1 MEESLLFVAAL
12 IAVLIIVGFITNKFI
27 LSPKK
32 EQNMFETVKQFTELG
47 IEVANKCI
55 QITDTD
61 IEAFD
66 SEEDYINF
74 LTSIVAD
81 EFIKQ
86 LKELGLYN
94 KSKLYF
100 DDENLKNFIKLLFD
114 KNKDRLHI
122 SSLFELD
129 NKKEKL
135 IDDKEENI
143 EENDK
148 ILSEDILNKTTDI
161 SDELNYITKEE

>member
-135 IDDKEENI
+135 IDNKEESI

-161 SDELNYITKEE
+161 SNELNNITKEE

>member
-66 SEEDYINF
+66 NEEDYINF